1 MHGLGKGWNGSG
13 RFLDSYAWL
22 GNKLEWFRGFLDSYA
37 WCGRFLDSYAQVGM
51 FQEGFLILMHGLG
64 TGWNGS
70 GRFLNSYAWF
80 GNRLERLREV
90 SRFIFMVW
98 KVSRFLCMVWEKV
111 GIVQEGF
118 SNLETYL
125 EVIYMDWKAGVTCT
139 VLAWFGVCHK
149 PSLDPPL

>member
-1 MHGLGKGWNGSG
+1 MRGWGTSWNGSG
-13 RFLDSYAWL
+13 R
-22 GNKLEWFRGFLDSYA
+22 FLDSYA

-98 KVSRFLCMVWEKV
+98 EKV